1 MFKIIEGDFKNQEYT
16 GEVLPFSTTPQK
28 TKKGFVSRIK
38 GVFDDERK
46 QL

>member
-28 TKKGFVSRIK
+28 TKKGFVWKIILRI
-38 GVFDDERK
+38 GQCFIF
-46 QL
+46 